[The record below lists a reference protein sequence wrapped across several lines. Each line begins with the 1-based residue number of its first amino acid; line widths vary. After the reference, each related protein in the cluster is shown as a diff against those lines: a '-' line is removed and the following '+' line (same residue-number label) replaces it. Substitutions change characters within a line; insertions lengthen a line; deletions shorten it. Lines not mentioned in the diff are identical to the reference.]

1 MMTPTALSALRAA
14 PLRRTGECWQS
25 VSLKV
30 LCGFPDEAI
39 VELQAAGYVLIMVDG
54 LAVRTDAGKWVSE
67 AG

>member
-1 MMTPTALSALRAA
+1 MTPAALSALRAA
-14 PLRRTGECWQS
+14 PLRLTGECWQS

-39 VELQAAGYVLIMVDG
+39 VELQSAGYIVVMVDG
-54 LAVRTDAGKWVSE
+54 LAVCTSAGKRVLE